1 MKNNAACMGE
11 FRKVHRLSGEK
22 RGEERHWNSI
32 GRGYTPMEVLLK
44 IN

>member
-11 FRKVHRLSGEK
+11 FREVHRLSGEK
-22 RGEERHWNSI
+22 RGEDRHRNSI
-32 GRGYTPMEVLLK
+32 GSGHTPVEVLLK

>member
-11 FRKVHRLSGEK
+11 LRKVHRLSGEK
-22 RGEERHWNSI
+22 RGEDRHWNSS
-32 GRGYTPMEVLLK
+32 GRVYTPVEVLLK